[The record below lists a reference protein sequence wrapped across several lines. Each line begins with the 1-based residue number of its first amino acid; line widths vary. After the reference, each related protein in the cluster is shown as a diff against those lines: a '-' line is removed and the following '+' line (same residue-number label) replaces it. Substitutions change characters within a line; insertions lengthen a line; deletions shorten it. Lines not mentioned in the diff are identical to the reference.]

1 MKEGKPMIQD
11 VNESIERTSRM
22 TGLTPKEVVKWGIIH
37 SRIPMYGFM
46 GAAGLEAAAGAE

>member
-1 MKEGKPMIQD
+1 MIQI

-37 SRIPMYGFM
+37 SRIPMYGLV